1 MIHIIHK
8 IPHATDALLRAYA
21 EQAAA
26 TVHEA
31 MGQRGAM
38 TPDIKPIAKGMKFC
52 GRALTVRCH
61 AGDNLMLIKAISMA
75 KPGDVIVADMGRIL
89 NAGPFGEVLATEC
102 VARGMAGLVVS
113 GAVRDGQAIAEL
125 GFPVFAAGL
134 SVCGTSKATLGTI
147 NHPITCGQE
156 IVQPGDI
163 ILGDDDGVVVVPLEE
178 AEKILEAARKRTA
191 KEAAVMEQ
199 LRAGASLFDLYGYQK
214 TMDALGCIEESI

>member
-75 KPGDVIVADMGRIL
+75 KPGDVIVADM
-89 NAGPFGEVLATEC
+89 
-102 VARGMAGLVVS
+102 VVS

-156 IVQPGDI
+156 IVRPGDI